1 MLLPAPNLCDLQG
14 NFGHGVPAEG
24 WQSCQA
30 VHGCQ
35 LVALPG
41 GSMHVL
47 LQALHRR
54 SRVLHSTL
62 LTHFSLLVF
71 LNGWM
76 ILDLILLPQ
85 NGSDNCTKPLFC
97 CVFLTDLPSL
107 QESRMA
113 QMSTASGMLLQA
125 MAKSLKAHVFLFYIC
140 SLSDLYKDL
149 LMLCENNATLLFS

>member
-85 NGSDNCTKPLFC
+85 NGSDYWTKSFFC
-97 CVFLTDLPSL
+97 YIVLTHLSYL

-125 MAKSLKAHVFLFYIC
+125 MAKSLKANILFFY
-140 SLSDLYKDL
+140 
-149 LMLCENNATLLFS
+149 TFVLF